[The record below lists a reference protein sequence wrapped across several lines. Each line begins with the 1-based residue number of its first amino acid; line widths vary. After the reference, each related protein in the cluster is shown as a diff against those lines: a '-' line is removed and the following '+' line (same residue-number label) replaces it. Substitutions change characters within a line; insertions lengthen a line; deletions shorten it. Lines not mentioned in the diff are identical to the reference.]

1 VERIRDLADG
11 FSSYTTTT
19 KTINNKASTNEGGI
33 VLVGGDSEKTR
44 SRDRKNRMIEAES
57 SITLAKDSA
66 DILLASD
73 GNLLQNLLIEE
84 STLAIS
90 ARFKDQIRVTFIDGP
105 AFP

>member
-1 VERIRDLADG
+1 LSPAFGGRPRPSNAKPEEIYYGASDAVDVERIRDLADG

-19 KTINNKASTNEGGI
+19 KTINNKASTNEGE
-33 VLVGGDSEKTR
+33 LYWLADSEKTR

-73 GNLLQNLLIEE
+73 GNLLQIC
-84 STLAIS
+84 
-90 ARFKDQIRVTFIDGP
+90 
-105 AFP
+105 